1 MTTSNRL
8 FGNISNIYKATAQ
21 SQIFRYC
28 ASYNYFPTAHLPI
41 ICLLQIDK
49 IFRQLKS
56 STCLFTLHRNIVE
69 ELQIDYWETSTIH
82 MATTQSPI
90 FRLIRIY
97 YFPTANAPII
107 FLLQIEQLFQH
118 CKSSK
123 HSIAV
128 HRKSLWQLQIAYFEI
143 FRRLI

>member
-56 STCLFTLHRNIVE
+56 STCLFTLHRKIVE
-69 ELQIDYWETSTIH
+69 ELQIAYWETSTIH

-90 FRLIRIY
+90 FTLLRIY
-97 YFPTANAPII
+97 DFATAHLPII
-107 FLLQIEQLFQH
+107 YELQIDKLFH
-118 CKSSK
+118 DWKSST
-123 HSIAV
+123 
-128 HRKSLWQLQIAYFEI
+128 
-143 FRRLI
+143 